1 MKVYPNGEL
10 GLVFHYSLQLVFHKL
25 FSRGVHRVWVD
36 DRPEVQERI
45 SEAVTRDDVRLLIVQ
60 KFIRKHQKK
69 GISRGRAKV
78 MAIQRTKGR
87 RRGHGSR
94 KGAGDR
100 VLIVRGEGKSKS
112 ATIVAKVDRKA
123 RKIYVEGF
131 TYFKSDGTELQR
143 PIDPSNLVII
153 KSS

>member
-1 MKVYPNGEL
+1 MNLSYQRRVAATVLKC
-10 GLVFHYSLQLVFHKL
+10 
-25 FSRGVHRVWVD
+25 GVNRVWVD

-60 KFIRKHQKK
+60 RFIRKHQKK

-94 KGAGDR
+94 KGHGGARTPKKESWMTKVRALRKELSTLREEKIIDSSQYRLYYRRSKGGVYNSRNHLRYNMEIDGIKLGD
-100 VLIVRGEGKSKS
+100 KK
-112 ATIVAKVDRKA
+112 
-123 RKIYVEGF
+123 
-131 TYFKSDGTELQR
+131 
-143 PIDPSNLVII
+143 
-153 KSS
+153 